1 MSEDL
6 SKIAHAPSM
15 NKPEAQDTRDN
26 QKDCDDVIQEL
37 RHDQDEDARDQ
48 RDNRLKVS
56 DAYGADSH
64 FLIPSVRA
72 RLKREMELHGGNRSA
87 TSFAGW
93 LPQMLPHAIL
103 TECFILCL
111 F

>member
-1 MSEDL
+1 
-6 SKIAHAPSM
+6 M

-26 QKDCDDVIQEL
+26 QKDCDDVIQQL

-56 DAYGADSH
+56 DAYGADTH

-72 RLKREMELHGGNRSA
+72 RFKREIRPRSRNRSA
-87 TSFAGW
+87 ASFVG
-93 LPQMLPHAIL
+93 
-103 TECFILCL
+103 CFPDVAQSD
-111 F
+111 FK